1 MSAATATTAGE
12 TRAFKTIVYAGLTC
26 GVMDISA
33 AFITWYPKGIS
44 PERVLQGVASGWVGR
59 DAALSGGAQM
69 AAVGLA
75 THFFIAFTWATIF
88 YIASRKVAFL
98 TQKAVISGITYGVF
112 VYGVMYWIV
121 RPLSNVPH
129 GGAFSWFNTIIAVL
143 THMVCV
149 GLPIAL
155 VTARIAP
162 LGRTDAID

>member
-1 MSAATATTAGE
+1 MSSATATTAGE
-12 TRAFKTIVYAGLTC
+12 TRAFKTIALAGLTC

-44 PERVLQGVASGWVGR
+44 PERVLQSVASGWVGR
-59 DAALSGGAQM
+59 AALSGGAQM

-88 YIASRKVAFL
+88 YIASRKIAFL
-98 TQKAVISGITYGVF
+98 TQKAVIAGVTYGVL

-121 RPLSNVPH
+121 RPLSNVPK
-129 GGAFSWFNTIIAVL
+129 GGTFSWFNTIVAVL
-143 THMVCV
+143 THIFCV

-155 VTARIAP
+155 VTAAV
-162 LGRTDAID
+162 GRSEARREG